1 MPDSYTEADDDVT
14 PMISSILVKSGVF
27 GLIILMLSM
36 SLKNA
41 ASSNIPYILGWIGA
55 LSALIGNMLA
65 IYQEDVK
72 KLVAYSSIGIMG
84 YILFGL
90 SMMSHLGWLTAISY
104 SIVHFLYKALLFLAV
119 AGIIYRTKTRN
130 IYEMGGLI
138 KRMPLSFIS
147 VLIGIITLAGMPPLV
162 GFAGKWMFYNAV
174 ILKGWYFQGAIV
186 FFSGIVAF
194 LYCFKLIHN
203 IFLGPIKD
211 NHRKLKETSVW
222 WLIPQFVLI
231 IGIMIISVY
240 PKIILEPIGLY
251 LSMYFPGEGL
261 VWAGTTASTS
271 LGYWD
276 ATQIMMV
283 FAGMFGVIFIILF
296 LMSRKV
302 QVVEQFNIVFQ
313 AERPERPETT
323 HYAHN
328 MYAPYNKALGFLAA
342 PFITNSWEFIYESFH
357 AIGDQIR
364 KFYTGNGQTY
374 ALHIVMYV
382 VAFYLFING
391 GF

>member
-1 MPDSYTEADDDVT
+1 
-14 PMISSILVKSGVF
+14 
-27 GLIILMLSM
+27 
-36 SLKNA
+36 
-41 ASSNIPYILGWIGA
+41 
-55 LSALIGNMLA
+55 
-65 IYQEDVK
+65 
-72 KLVAYSSIGIMG
+72 
-84 YILFGL
+84 
-90 SMMSHLGWLTAISY
+90 
-104 SIVHFLYKALLFLAV
+104 
-119 AGIIYRTKTRN
+119 
-130 IYEMGGLI
+130 MGGLI

-162 GFAGKWMFYNAV
+162 GFAGKWLFYNAV
-174 ILKGWYFQGAIV
+174 ILKGWYIQGTMV

-211 NHRKLKETSVW
+211 NHRRLKETSIW

-231 IGIMIISVY
+231 IGIMIMSVY
-240 PKIILEPIGLY
+240 PKIVIEPIGQF

-261 VWAGTTASTS
+261 VWNGTVASTS

-276 ATQIMMV
+276 ATKIMMV
-283 FAGMFGVIFIILF
+283 FGGMFATIFIALF
-296 LMSRKV
+296 FMSRKV

-328 MYAPYNKALGFLAA
+328 MFAPYNKALGFLAL
-342 PFITNSWEFIYESFH
+342 PFITNIWKFIYYSFH
-357 AIGDQIR
+357 AISDQVR

-374 ALHIVMYV
+374 ALHIVLYV
-382 VAFYLFING
+382 VVFYLFINN